1 MADYVI
7 PGVLFFSVI
16 IVAGSI
22 GGFMAADRGRTIL
35 GWCALSALFPPFLL
49 VLYFLKPL
57 CEIEGMFRKCP
68 ECGELIKWQ
77 ALYCKHCK
85 TEQNSGKRS
94 LAM

>member
-22 GGFMAADRGRTIL
+22 GGYMAADRGRTIL
-35 GWCALSALFPPFLL
+35 GWCALSALLPPFLL

-57 CEIEGMFRKCP
+57 REIEGIFRKCST
-68 ECGELIKWQ
+68 CGELIKWH
-77 ALYCKHCK
+77 APSCKYCK
-85 TEQNSGKRS
+85 TEQSGGKR
-94 LAM
+94 